1 MRVSTPVPSPKSSPS
16 LVGAEPHTLQR
27 TTTHPCSRPT
37 HPKRGGTKLSALS
50 SERSASLDTFFDVP
64 ERKSVPVKRSRA
76 LATIAAALIAV
87 PALSACGG
95 SDDEARIAEPVLDFP
110 QTSTTATPTPTTTT
124 SEEDDETTTSS
135 STTTKSSSSSSSKTS
150 TTTKSSTKSSS
161 SRRSSSGSGNS
172 GGSAREPE
180 VAPAPDEPGAACA
193 WPAQGSQGASDEY
206 STFCDREWARTV
218 TPDGQDY
225 YWVARGN
232 GWASVDPQ
240 NTADGVCWSRGD
252 FEGAPEA
259 IRNAVK
265 FCDDAAP
272 TSADVVETPTEQ

>member
-50 SERSASLDTFFDVP
+50 SERSASLDTFFDVS

-150 TTTKSSTKSSS
+150 TKSSS

-180 VAPAPDEPGAACA
+180 VAPAPDEPGQ
-193 WPAQGSQGASDEY
+193 PAHGPHK
-206 STFCDREWARTV
+206 ARRAPAT
-218 TPDGQDY
+218 
-225 YWVARGN
+225 
-232 GWASVDPQ
+232 
-240 NTADGVCWSRGD
+240 NTAPSATVNGPAPSHQTVRTTTGSH
-252 FEGAPEA
+252 GATVG
-259 IRNAVK
+259 RL
-265 FCDDAAP
+265 
-272 TSADVVETPTEQ
+272 